1 MLAGIFSFLARN
13 PIAQGIAGAVAV
25 VFFMKANNWNE
36 RRKGRNQGRN
46 QAIDEI
52 NQQTGQKIDEIKNE
66 LAEVDTY
73 FNTASAEQLRH
84 DAATSGYNRTRD

>member
-36 RRKGRNQGRN
+36 RRKGRNQ
-46 QAIDEI
+46 AIDEI

-73 FNTASAEQLRH
+73 FNTASAEQLRN
-84 DAATSGYNRTRD
+84 DAAASGYNRARD